1 MANHGFTHRR
11 GMFGQPI
18 QKFIQQPSSVMQPGA
33 NGMSSGDQ
41 DIARQIVQSQ
51 PKKKG
56 GMFSGG
62 GKGWDALAMIS
73 GTLRDLDGTMGR
85 QNYAQALQGIQGRRA
100 QDEAKAKQ
108 AQQQAAMDQMLQG
121 MTPEQRMAYQANP
134 DAFGKAYSD
143 SLFREQKQPQ
153 GFTLS
158 QGQQRFG
165 ADGSPIASVDPK
177 AEKPNLPTG
186 MVIGEDGGAQWL
198 PGYLEGQKEISAA
211 RGGNESNVQS
221 TFTGQDGMQYIVR
234 RNGKVEPLGVNA
246 RNPFQIVDIGG
257 VNTGVNR
264 LTGEVQSLSTAQ
276 EVGQNKATINTIV
289 KNEEDRQSS
298 QKDLPL
304 AVEEATRARDAIKG
318 LIEHPGF
325 ESRYGTTSI
334 IPAIPGTDGAG
345 AQAYI
350 DQIGGQAFL
359 QAFQSLKGGGQ
370 ITEIEGQKA
379 TQAIT
384 RMTTQGIRPEEARQ
398 AAKELQEIMDR
409 GLARAQGQSS
419 GAYASQA
426 KDAKPLVFNPET
438 GEFE

>member
-1 MANHGFTHRR
+1 MFG
-11 GMFGQPI
+11 GMFGKRQGFTPPI
-18 QKFIQQPSSVMQPGA
+18 VPPGMKMGGPNA
-33 NGMSSGDQ
+33 KLCSAVRSLCHQ
-41 DIARQIVQSQ
+41 RQAAMVRQMAQ
-51 PKKKG
+51 GQAPKKKG
-56 GMFSGG
+56 GMFSQG
-62 GKGWDALAMIS
+62 GKGWDALNLVGGMV
-73 GTLRDLDGTMGR
+73 RDASLSPGQQGGHFDAARQGIMQGR
-85 QNYAQALQGIQGRRA
+85 QQKEL
-100 QDEAKAKQ
+100 EAKQ
-108 AQQQAAMDQMLQG
+108 AQQQAAMEQMLQG

-134 DAFGKAYSD
+134 DAFGKAYSE

-158 QGQQRFG
+158 QGQQRFNP
-165 ADGSPIASVDPK
+165 DGSIVASVDPK

-186 MVIGEDGGAQWL
+186 MIMGDAGEAQWL

-257 VNTGVNR
+257 VNTAVNR
-264 LTGEVQSLSTAQ
+264 LDGSVKGLTSAE
-276 EVGQNKATINTIV
+276 EVGQNKATINTV
-289 KNEEDRQSS
+289 VQNEENRQAA

-304 AVEEATRARDAIKG
+304 AVEEAARARDAIDG
-318 LIEHPGF
+318 LLKHPGF
-325 ESRYGTTSI
+325 ESRYGATSI
-334 IPAIPGTDGAG
+334 IPAIPGTSGAG

-384 RMTTQGIRPEEARQ
+384 RLTTQGI
-398 AAKELQEIMDR
+398 
-409 GLARAQGQSS
+409 
-419 GAYASQA
+419 
-426 KDAKPLVFNPET
+426 KP
-438 GEFE
+438 